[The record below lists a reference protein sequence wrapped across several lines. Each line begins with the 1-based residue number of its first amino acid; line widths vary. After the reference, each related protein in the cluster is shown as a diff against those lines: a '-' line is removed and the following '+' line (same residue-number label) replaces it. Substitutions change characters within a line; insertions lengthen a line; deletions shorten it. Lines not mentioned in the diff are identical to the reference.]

1 MNKTQIVKEIIGK
14 KLIPFGF
21 KYYKTSE
28 PCWTFMREAAGIK
41 RYYDPEIDIV
51 EQYIIVQE
59 HRFGKML
66 TVRFRTN
73 VANELVGTELEVLR
87 KLNPNQP
94 TTWFEY
100 SSEEEYK
107 NVLNYLGE
115 VIIKYGFNFLNQMS
129 IEEEIIPTKIMAEK
143 LYRSH
148 KDLDNSFIDKYKL
161 NPKPQKESEI
171 DELFKELKQ
180 QIIFAS
186 EKPYEDVKE
195 LFVQMAAF
203 IGERNCDILGAKWFF
218 IEPMQ
223 TPFTQKENNE
233 GMCFFPLNEV
243 VGYYREYKKNKKD
256 LRWFDNEIAE
266 LKRFSGK

>member
-1 MNKTQIVKEIIGK
+1 MKKTQIIKEIIGEK
-14 KLIPFGF
+14 ISPFGF

-28 PCWTFMREAAGIK
+28 PCWIFMRESTGIK

-73 VANELVGTELEVLR
+73 VANELVGTELEVLK
-87 KLNPNQP
+87 KLNPNKP

-100 SSEEEYK
+100 SNEEEYK

-115 VIIKYGFNFLNQMS
+115 VIIKYGFDFLKQMS
-129 IEEEIIPTKIMAEK
+129 IEEEIIPTKVMAEK
-143 LYRSH
+143 LYKSY
-148 KDLDNSFIDKYKL
+148 KELDNCFIDKYKL
-161 NPKPQKESEI
+161 NPKPQEASEI
-171 DELFKELKQ
+171 DEWFKELKQ
-180 QIIFAS
+180 QIIFAT

-203 IGERNCDILGAKWFF
+203 IGERNCEILGAKWFF
-218 IEPMQ
+218 KEQMQ
-223 TPFTQKENNE
+223 TPFTQKENNK

-243 VGYYREYKKNKKD
+243 VGYYREYKKNKKNI
-256 LRWFDNEIAE
+256 LWFENEIAE
-266 LKRFSGK
+266 LKHFLDK